1 MSDSSKR
8 GVSRRGFVVGSALS
22 AMAAGVAAAL
32 GGCSKSSSDDGKD
45 GKPQVITD
53 NSKIIS
59 VTDDYKYKS
68 FDMKPVATWMLPLG
82 TLLFHSDGPYCAA
95 MMAPESARH
104 VNTLGV
110 LSLELG
116 ECGLQAFHIVI
127 SAAQARLGLAGSAR
141 QPHAVFPAPI
151 SPSSPAIAR

>member
-1 MSDSSKR
+1 MSDSSNR

-32 GGCSKSSSDDGKD
+32 GGCSKSTSDDGKD

-68 FDMKPVATWMLPLG
+68 FDIDRKSV
-82 TLLFHSDGPYCAA
+82 
-95 MMAPESARH
+95 
-104 VNTLGV
+104 V
-110 LSLELG
+110 
-116 ECGLQAFHIVI
+116 
-127 SAAQARLGLAGSAR
+127 
-141 QPHAVFPAPI
+141 
-151 SPSSPAIAR
+151 